1 NASVVGASSGSV
13 SINAGKDAT
22 ITGSTVVAGQ
32 NLDVIGQNVV
42 VNSAYDTYN
51 DAQSQHFSQS
61 GLSVGV
67 NGGVVGLARSM
78 ASTVR
83 QGVQSG

>member
-1 NASVVGASSGSV
+1 
-13 SINAGKDAT
+13 
-22 ITGSTVVAGQ
+22 
-32 NLDVIGQNVV
+32 
-42 VNSAYDTYN
+42 AYDTYN

-67 NGGVVGLARSM
+67 NGGVVGLAQSM

-83 QGVQSG
+83 QGVQSGDSRLAAVQGGAAADQA